1 MKISMKKKKEK
12 KIVSTREKKKRRI
25 ESIFT
30 FQLKKWAFIEFDLG
44 FIKRK
49 IQ

>member
-12 KIVSTREKKKRRI
+12 KIVSTRKKKRRI

>member
-12 KIVSTREKKKRRI
+12 KIVSTRKEKQRI

>member
-12 KIVSTREKKKRRI
+12 KIVSTRKKKQRI

>member
-12 KIVSTREKKKRRI
+12 KIVSTRKKKRRI
-25 ESIFT
+25 ESTFT